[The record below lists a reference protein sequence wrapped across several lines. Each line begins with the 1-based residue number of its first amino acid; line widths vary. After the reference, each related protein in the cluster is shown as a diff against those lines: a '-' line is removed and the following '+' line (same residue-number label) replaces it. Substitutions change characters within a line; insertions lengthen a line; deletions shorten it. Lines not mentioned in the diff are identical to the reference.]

1 MINWC
6 GKKTLFAIFLCSF
19 WRTELSTA
27 LAAPKPIKF
36 ELNSNFIVAQSLD
49 HRNRLDIKLLECQDI
64 DPAYQEV
71 FSFETENLLISI
83 CQLGNS
89 FYYHRQS
96 KFDSTE
102 NVLISAQAV
111 YRGSVFQASDGKTTY
126 FVGKNGDRYYS
137 SVMQNNDEIIFEP
150 QLHSPDPDMSQD
162 LAEVNSS
169 LPAKTRLTQ
178 TDNASL
184 ELDDPAENAEQVLIC
199 TREKSAFHPSLNGW
213 QKLIGKSTTT
223 ANKYAV
229 NNGYEFVYNEQT
241 PNIASIITV
250 EGIVVNLSLTNQSE
264 MVEQVCIQPES
275 DN

>member
-19 WRTELSTA
+19 WGTELSAA
-27 LAAPKPIKF
+27 LAVPKSIRF
-36 ELNSNFIVAQSLD
+36 ELNTNFIVAQSLD
-49 HRNRLDIKLLECQDI
+49 YNDGLSIRLLECQEI

-96 KFDSTE
+96 KFDSTD

-150 QLHSPDPDMSQD
+150 QLQSPDPDLSQD

-199 TREKSAFHPSLNGW
+199 TREKSAFHPRLNGW